1 MKQFMGVLTLM
12 VLAFSVSSQSV
23 ITTAT
28 FDKLPQTAVQCNLAY
43 SDEAVLSGLAKK
55 LDSYG
60 KPKKIKEYLVY
71 RNLNIPKISSSPV
84 TLYFNVEKKS
94 KKDNSNA
101 VLTMLI
107 SDESD
112 RFYTKESDPAMFN
125 KAKEYLNSFVDPVAA
140 SSLEFSIQSQD
151 EITQKVEKKLKKL
164 RDEGIDLEEQKKKIE
179 MKIEQNKK
187 DIELEEA
194 ALLRQKELLDELIK
208 QRKN

>member
-1 MKQFMGVLTLM
+1 
-12 VLAFSVSSQSV
+12 
-23 ITTAT
+23 
-28 FDKLPQTAVQCNLAY
+28 LAY

-164 RDEGIDLEEQKKKIE
+164 RDEGINLEEQKKKIE

-194 ALLRQKELLDELIK
+194 AFLRQKELLDELMK